1 MALSWLWADEDGVHL
16 TVRVQPRAGQTG
28 IAGLLDNALKIRLTA
43 VPVDGG
49 ANEALVTFLAKRLR
63 RPKSSIQILLGQHSR
78 LKSLWVEGLDEKAVQ
93 SALGDIE

>member
-43 VPVDGG
+43 APVDGG

-63 RPKSSIQILLGQHSR
+63 RPKSSIKILHGQRSR
-78 LKSLWVEGLDEKAVQ
+78 IKSLWIQGTDEKAVRA
-93 SALGDIE
+93 ALGNIE